1 MPTVK
6 GYVLEGDW
14 SISSTGSTALAT
26 KGGKKYFLK
35 RYGACRKPKDSPS
48 LSAAGKERQM
58 KKFNKFRDNRIR
70 INNSLREVAG
80 PGGNII
86 LPIDWFIDDV
96 YFIEATEFVEN
107 LLSDEQIIALPF
119 EDKLFTALT
128 AAAAMRNIHD
138 RGIVHSDLKR
148 SNILAMRHNN
158 GGKIN
163 YPAKIIDFDFSY
175 FTDNIMPDYIG
186 GDQQFMSPEFTLCL
200 QTDMSPDFL
209 KYLSAKSDIFS
220 LGLVFHDYF
229 ADGKHPEIV
238 GLSGRLK
245 EKADEGLNV
254 YCGEA
259 MLGGAKLKISSK
271 IREPY
276 LQSIIAA
283 MLQLEPDDRPTAREV
298 LEALRGRRPLEVKS
312 DSVILSLAGGS
323 RSTPSPA
330 PSPAPTPTPSPAP
343 AIPEGFCEPWEED
356 GITFDEDALKRDG
369 YVACER
375 FVSAM
380 SRTRS
385 YKFYLRDGGFRIL
398 SAQNLKLLDYASAG
412 ARKKTTA
419 ADTGK
424 KAPVTESVEYKSL
437 GAGLSAEDLEN
448 YELNAESFGSG
459 GYTGVERIER
469 DGKQYYTLVKED
481 GSKLGCFS
489 IQKLALSGF
498 VKKKRI

>member
-58 KKFNKFRDNRIR
+58 KKFNKFKDNRIR

-96 YFIEATEFVEN
+96 YFIEATEFVEK

-128 AAAAMRNIHD
+128 AAAAVRNIHD

-158 GGKIN
+158 GGKTN

-175 FTDNIMPDYIG
+175 FTDNIMPD
-186 GDQQFMSPEFTLCL
+186 L

-271 IREPY
+271 ISEPY

-298 LEALRGRRPLEVKS
+298 LEALRGKRPLEVKS
-312 DSVILSLAGGS
+312 DSVILPLAGGS
-323 RSTPSPA
+323 RSTSSPA

-356 GITFDEDALKRDG
+356 GITFDEDALKRYG

-375 FVSAM
+375 FVSAK
-380 SRTRS
+380 SKTRS
-385 YKFYLRDGGFRIL
+385 YKFYLKDGTSKIL
-398 SAQNLKLLDYASAG
+398 SVQKLDLLGFVSTG
-412 ARKKTTA
+412 ARKKTTS

-424 KAPVTESVEYKSL
+424 KAPVTESVENKSL

-448 YELNAESFGSG
+448 YELNAEKFGSG

-469 DGKQYYTLVKED
+469 DGKQYYSLVKED
-481 GSKLGCFS
+481 GSKLGGYS
-489 IQKLALSGF
+489 IQKLAMLDF
-498 VKKKRI
+498 VKKKRR